1 MHKLI
6 SLFLVSFIVLTSS
19 ATPSHAQRRR
29 ANEFVDL
36 SLLVDTNYP
45 CTWPTGFPMFQIRP
59 FKAIGPASIYNIDV
73 LQIDGNTGTQI
84 DVPPHSIPRPGTNL
98 QWEGEL
104 GLEYTHKTEPFKF
117 VGEACVIDI
126 TQLLDTGEPGISP
139 LILVE
144 HVKKWEQNNRELGP
158 GDYEWLRGGYRAV
171 TTSPNR
177 EATLFIT
184 GWVARK

>member
-1 MHKLI
+1 MHKII
-6 SLFLVSFIVLTSS
+6 SLFLVSFIVLMSS

-73 LQIDGNTGTQI
+73 LQIDGNTGTLI

-104 GLEYTHKTEPFKF
+104 GLRARLDLCGGRGEVER
-117 VGEACVIDI
+117 VGAAK
-126 TQLLDTGEPGISP
+126 GRP
-139 LILVE
+139 
-144 HVKKWEQNNRELGP
+144 RLGKLA
-158 GDYEWLRGGYRAV
+158 DVDHRF
-171 TTSPNR
+171 S
-177 EATLFIT
+177 
-184 GWVARK
+184 